1 MFPCILYS
9 MKILEGVF
17 GRLQIPNWKLID
29 HSDEQFAIP
38 PLFHDFTYLKKNPAM
53 KKKQKSI
60 NRYLRTLAAAAFA
73 AVPAG
78 SLVADTIDIPAG
90 TTQEYTLTNT
100 TGVIDA
106 HTFTGAGTLIL
117 TLTKSDTRVA
127 SNFDNF
133 TGTIRFQNAA
143 DAPYGVKVNSESS
156 TFSSNANIT
165 LDITDGAS
173 IYVNSVLE
181 NDVYVIGSGSG
192 NQENRGAIRLSN
204 TISGDIYLKGN
215 TTFGLETGRANGTI
229 SGSAASGETQTLT
242 LGTAPTALNANFN
255 GVIADGANGGKL
267 AVVVAYGTP
276 TFNAANTFTGGL
288 TVNAN
293 AVAKLGDAARVAGN
307 YQINDGGR
315 LEMNFSNSASNFSN
329 MVFTGSGTIR
339 ITPTNSNAVVTSGN
353 FDDFTGTI
361 QIASGGGSTKLSL
374 GNGNKLT
381 SNPEITLEVLSGGQ
395 IFTSGQVGTIPNA
408 IRIAGTGN
416 GENRGAIRHC
426 SGTISGTITLTADA
440 NFGLGGGSVSGKIMG
455 SAAEGQAHTF
465 TLGTANEKGNG
476 TFSGVISDGENG
488 GKLNV
493 TVAYGNPAFTANNT
507 ATGALLVSGGTPT
520 FSGSNQFSSITVTGG
535 TLTLSKQNST
545 IALNAPITVGSE
557 SGAAAVLKLDA
568 RKAVGDHS
576 AAVTVYD
583 GSRIEINGDDTS
595 IGNSRGITFIGGGDI
610 TGTGQFW
617 LRGGGA
623 KLTLTGAN
631 AETTISARQ
640 LNIFT
645 DTVSIDVQ
653 EATGK
658 MLLSSKLYSYFHNN
672 QTGNLN
678 KIGAGE
684 LVLSNP
690 QNDFR
695 KDFGV
700 KAGKVTLTNGAS
712 FPQANVT
719 VDAGAVLR
727 AENDFAMNT
736 FTLNGTQEFALEL
749 LDDGTV
755 SVPQI
760 DVTGASVFGDTAIFR
775 LTTDDTFDL
784 MDLGVL
790 NLVTSA
796 AIEGPEK
803 IQVEVPENLLPEA
816 GVEIFA
822 DLVTLDGGFAYQL
835 NLTVPSNGVPEPATW
850 ALLVLGTLGVLAV
863 RQRKQSTV

>member
-1 MFPCILYS
+1 M
-9 MKILEGVF
+9 
-17 GRLQIPNWKLID
+17 
-29 HSDEQFAIP
+29 
-38 PLFHDFTYLKKNPAM
+38 
-53 KKKQKSI
+53 
-60 NRYLRTLAAAAFA
+60 
-73 AVPAG
+73 
-78 SLVADTIDIPAG
+78 
-90 TTQEYTLTNT
+90 
-100 TGVIDA
+100 
-106 HTFTGAGTLIL
+106 
-117 TLTKSDTRVA
+117 
-127 SNFDNF
+127 
-133 TGTIRFQNAA
+133 
-143 DAPYGVKVNSESS
+143 
-156 TFSSNANIT
+156 
-165 LDITDGAS
+165 DGAQMYS
-173 IYVNSVLE
+173 EVDTLNCDIYA
-181 NDVYVIGSGSG
+181 IGTGHQNG
-192 NQENRGAIRLSN
+192 ENRGGLRLYN
-204 TISGDIYLKGN
+204 LTVNGDLYLKGDLTSVMN
-215 TTFGLETGRANGTI
+215 RVTYNGKITGT
-229 SGSAASGETQTLT
+229 AAAGETHTLT
-242 LGTAPTALNANFN
+242 IGTSADSGAVSLN
-255 GVIADGANGGKL
+255 GVISDGANGGKL
-267 AVVVAYGTP
+267 AVV
-276 TFNAANTFTGGL
+276 
-288 TVNAN
+288 
-293 AVAKLGDAARVAGN
+293 
-307 YQINDGGR
+307 
-315 LEMNFSNSASNFSN
+315 
-329 MVFTGSGTIR
+329 
-339 ITPTNSNAVVTSGN
+339 
-353 FDDFTGTI
+353 
-361 QIASGGGSTKLSL
+361 
-374 GNGNKLT
+374 
-381 SNPEITLEVLSGGQ
+381 
-395 IFTSGQVGTIPNA
+395 
-408 IRIAGTGN
+408 
-416 GENRGAIRHC
+416 
-426 SGTISGTITLTADA
+426 
-440 NFGLGGGSVSGKIMG
+440 
-455 SAAEGQAHTF
+455 
-465 TLGTANEKGNG
+465 
-476 TFSGVISDGENG
+476 
-488 GKLNV
+488 
-493 TVAYGNPAFTANNT
+493 VAYGNPAFTANNT

-568 RKAVGDHS
+568 RKAVGDHY

-760 DVTGASVFGDTAIFR
+760 DVTGASVFADDAVFR
-775 LTTDDTFDL
+775 FTTDDTFDL
-784 MDLGVL
+784 TDLGVL

-796 AIEGPEK
+796 TIEGPEK
-803 IQVEVPENLLPEA
+803 IQVEVPEALLPEA
-816 GVEIFA
+816 GLEIFA
-822 DLVTLDGGFAYQL
+822 DLVTLDDGFAYQL
-835 NLTVPSNGVPEPATW
+835 PLTVPSNGVPEPAAW
-850 ALLVLGTLGVLAV
+850 ALLVLGAFGVLAV

>member
-1 MFPCILYS
+1 

-38 PLFHDFTYLKKNPAM
+38 PLFHDFTYLNKNPAM

-73 AVPAG
+73 AVPAA

-106 HTFTGAGTLIL
+106 HTFTGDGTLVL
-117 TLTKSDTRVA
+117 NLLKSNTYVK

-133 TGTIRFQNAA
+133 TGTIRVQNGSG
-143 DAPYGVKVNSESS
+143 YSGSVKLNSRTS
-156 TFSSNANIT
+156 TFTSKENIT
-165 LDITDGAS
+165 IDIMDGAQMYS
-173 IYVNSVLE
+173 EIDTLNCDIYA
-181 NDVYVIGSGSG
+181 IGTGHQNG
-192 NQENRGAIRLSN
+192 ENRGGLRLYN
-204 TISGDIYLKGN
+204 LTVNGDLYLKGDL
-215 TTFGLETGRANGTI
+215 TSAMDRVTYNGKIAGT
-229 SGSAASGETQTLT
+229 AAAGETHTLT
-242 LGTAPTALNANFN
+242 IGTSAQNGNAALN
-255 GVIADGANGGKL
+255 GVISDGANGGKL

-288 TVNAN
+288 TVNSGA
-293 AVAKLGDAARVAGN
+293 AATLADAARVAGN

-315 LEMNFSNSASNFSN
+315 LDMRFSNSGSNFAN
-329 MVFTGSGTIR
+329 MTFTGGGTVKL
-339 ITPTNSNAVVTSGN
+339 TPTNSNSVVTSGN

-361 QIASGGGSTKLSL
+361 QIASGGGSTKLNL

-426 SGTISGTITLTADA
+426 SGMISGTITLTADA

-493 TVAYGNPAFTANNT
+493 TVAYGNPSFTASNT
-507 ATGALLVSGGTPT
+507 ATGALTVTGGTPT
-520 FSGSNQFSSITVTGG
+520 FSQLNRFSSITVTGG
-535 TLTLSKQNST
+535 TLTLAKEGGT
-545 IALNAPITVGSE
+545 ILESAPITVGSA
-557 SGAAAVLKLDA
+557 SGAEAVLRLNA
-568 RKAVGDHS
+568 RKAVDDHGAS
-576 AAVTVYD
+576 VTVYK
-583 GSRIEINGDDTS
+583 GARIEINGDDTS

-653 EATGK
+653 DATSK
-658 MLLSSKLYSYFHNN
+658 MLLSGKLYSYFHNN

-760 DVTGASVFGDTAIFR
+760 DVTGAAVFADDAVFR
-775 LTTDDTFDL
+775 FTTDDTFDL
-784 MDLGVL
+784 ADLGVL
-790 NLVTSA
+790 NLLTA
-796 AIEGPEK
+796 ATIEGPEK
-803 IQVEVPENLLPEA
+803 VQIALPESLIPEE
-816 GVEIFA
+816 GFELFA
-822 DLVTLDGGFAYQL
+822 DLVSLDSGFAYQL
-835 NLTVPSNGVPEPATW
+835 NFNSADSSGVPEPATW
-850 ALLVLGTLGVLAV
+850 VLLVFGTLGILAV
-863 RQRKQSTV
+863 KRKKN